1 MEVKSNDRETTIAL
15 IIYCISG
22 TLLTLANKLAI
33 LAFPA
38 PNTLLL
44 FQNGSTVLLL
54 LALTHIAPDRVGGP
68 LPPLTLSAVN
78 SWLPLTL
85 LFVGMLGSSLLALQ
99 NVSSV
104 TLIVFRNLCT
114 LVVAFFERLVL
125 GSEINAL
132 AIFSL
137 VGILCGAFLYALND
151 IQFSIIGYA
160 WLVVNVTCTAAF
172 QIYVKSLISHL
183 PKDGPGSLG
192 PFGMSYFNNVISLP
206 VFGILAAIMGET
218 TQVQELLY
226 ILSLKSWIV
235 IVLSALLGFTL
246 STSAFLVTKLV
257 SATSMMVA
265 NNVNKFAL
273 IILSE
278 LFVEQTLVPLSSLG
292 TAIVMLFAWIYSQSK
307 GSWAD
312 LFKETC
318 IKNIHTIVF
327 VIIAVTL
334 SIFVFMFGS
343 SYSNGFIFDNGKWVT
358 LRTSYGS
365 QNLTIVVY

>member
-1 MEVKSNDRETTIAL
+1 MEFNSSENETTIAL

-22 TLLTLANKLAI
+22 TLLTLVNKLAI

-44 FQNGSTVLLL
+44 FQNGATVLLL
-54 LALTHIAPDRVGGP
+54 LVITHIAPDRVGGP
-68 LPPLTLSAVN
+68 LPSLTLSAVH

-114 LVVAFFERLVL
+114 LVVAFFERLIL

-132 AIFSL
+132 GIFSL
-137 VGILCGAFLYALND
+137 VGILFGAILYALND

-206 VFGILAAIMGET
+206 VFVILAAIMGE
-218 TQVQELLY
+218 VSHLLEFFY
-226 ILSLKSWIV
+226 ILSIKSWII
-235 IVLSALLGFTL
+235 IVSSALLGFTL
-246 STSAFLVTKLV
+246 STSAFLVNKLV
-257 SATSMMVA
+257 TATSMMVA

-292 TAIVMLFAWIYSQSK
+292 TAIVMLFAWLYSQAK
-307 GSWAD
+307 GFWAEAVI
-312 LFKETC
+312 ETC
-318 IKNIHTIVF
+318 SKNVWVVVSIVLVVAF
-327 VIIAVTL
+327 SVILFI
-334 SIFVFMFGS
+334 FGS
-343 SYSNGFIFDNGKWVT
+343 SYSNVFVVNTKSFVSTQLLLN
-358 LRTSYGS
+358 
-365 QNLTIVVY
+365 QTIINT